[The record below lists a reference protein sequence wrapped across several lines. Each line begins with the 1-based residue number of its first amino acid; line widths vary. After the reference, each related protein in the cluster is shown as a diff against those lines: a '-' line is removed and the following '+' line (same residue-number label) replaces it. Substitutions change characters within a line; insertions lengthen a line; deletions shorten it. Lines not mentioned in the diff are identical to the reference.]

1 MEKFNKDK
9 DKIKNLKVKRGI
21 PLFINF
27 CYNQGIRNE
36 LKNSKLFIENGN
48 LHYHLKSETGFIDND
63 NGGARVKES
72 AQYIVKSISNY
83 TINEKNIIIE
93 GEIEKTKNGLNNK
106 KNIVN
111 KICLYR
117 IYKDEEKLLEYL
129 NNKRA

>member
-72 AQYIVKSISNY
+72 VQYIVKNIFNY

-106 KNIVN
+106 KNIVY